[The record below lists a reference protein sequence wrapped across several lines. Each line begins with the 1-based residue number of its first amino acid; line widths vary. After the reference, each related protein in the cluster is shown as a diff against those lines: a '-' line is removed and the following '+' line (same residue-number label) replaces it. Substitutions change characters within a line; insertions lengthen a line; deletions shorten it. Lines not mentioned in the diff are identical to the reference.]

1 MAESNQHQTQGGSIV
16 ENPGQEGLCVSLP
29 LHARFCF
36 IMWLVRWR
44 SNFRCAEH
52 ALNEQVARRRPTLRK
67 RCVVIDRACVLL
79 CAPCVV
85 LTVDGAQEIDAAGQA
100 RFMERALAESA
111 RLQREV

>member
-1 MAESNQHQTQGGSIV
+1 MAESNQHKTQGGSIV
-16 ENPGQEGLCVSLP
+16 ENPGQEGRCVSPP
-29 LHARFCF
+29 LHARFCC
-36 IMWLVRWR
+36 IMWHARWR
-44 SNFRCAEH
+44 SNFCCAEH
-52 ALNEQVARRRPTLRK
+52 ALHEQVARRRRTRRK
-67 RCVVIDRACVLL
+67 RCVVIDRACVLI